1 MCFEFD
7 ARPPELPPPPPGPPA
22 DLALPPV
29 AGGAAAET
37 LELTSAD
44 GTRYTAAL
52 AMSHDPHDRAV
63 VILPDVRG
71 LYRFYVELAER
82 FAQAGHSAVAI
93 DYFGRTAG
101 LGPRDEAFEYM
112 PHVQQTKP
120 DTVAQ
125 DVAAAIERL
134 RAETGATTIV
144 TVGFCF
150 GGAQSFMQGAEGH
163 PGLAGVV
170 GFYGS
175 LVREG
180 QRWTLDRAPARKLP
194 VLGLFAGG
202 VENIPQDQVEAFE
215 QALTVDSE
223 IEVYAGAPHSF
234 FDRRQEQYAAASQD
248 AWGRVL
254 RFIESVSKVEA

>member
-7 ARPPELPPPPPGPPA
+7 ARPPDLPA

-82 FAQAGHSAVAI
+82 FAQAGHSAIAI

-101 LGPRDEAFEYM
+101 LDTRDEEFDYM
-112 PHVQQTKP
+112 SH
-120 DTVAQ
+120 VAQ
-125 DVAAAIERL
+125 TSAQGVQADTKAAIEVL
-134 RAETGATTIV
+134 CERAGASSV
-144 TVGFCF
+144 ATVGFCF
-150 GGAQSFMQGAEGH
+150 GGTHSFLAAQTKDLE
-163 PGLAGVV
+163 LDRVI

-175 LVREG
+175 L
-180 QRWTLDRAPARKLP
+180 TARPTRPSPIPTASDTRCP
-194 VLGLFAGG
+194 VLGLFGG
-202 VENIPQDQVEAFE
+202 ADENIPQDQIDEYARALAEAGVEHE
-215 QALTVDSE
+215 MIT
-223 IEVYAGAPHSF
+223 YPGAPHSF
-234 FDRRQEQYAAASQD
+234 FDRKFEEFAEACDD
-248 AWGRVL
+248 AWTRVL
-254 RFIESVSKVEA
+254 GFLSR

>member
-1 MCFEFD
+1 MCFAYD
-7 ARPPELPPPPPGPPA
+7 APPPELPA
-22 DLALPPV
+22 DLALRPI

-37 LELTSAD
+37 VELTSAD
-44 GTRYTAAL
+44 RTRFSAGL
-52 AMSHDPHDRAV
+52 AVAPDGSDPAV

-71 LYRFYVELAER
+71 LYRFYEELAER
-82 FAQAGHSAVAI
+82 FAEAGHSAVAI

-150 GGAQSFMQGAEGH
+150 GGAQSFMQRAEGH
-163 PGLAGVV
+163 AGLAGVAR
-170 GFYGS
+170 FYGS
-175 LVREG
+175 
-180 QRWTLDRAPARKLP
+180 
-194 VLGLFAGG
+194 
-202 VENIPQDQVEAFE
+202 
-215 QALTVDSE
+215 
-223 IEVYAGAPHSF
+223 GA
-234 FDRRQEQYAAASQD
+234 
-248 AWGRVL
+248 V
-254 RFIESVSKVEA
+254 